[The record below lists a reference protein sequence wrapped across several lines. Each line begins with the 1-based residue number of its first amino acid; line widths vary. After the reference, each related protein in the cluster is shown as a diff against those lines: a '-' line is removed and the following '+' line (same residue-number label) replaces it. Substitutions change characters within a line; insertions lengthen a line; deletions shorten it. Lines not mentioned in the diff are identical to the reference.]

1 MAKIISRE
9 LIIGGQTLVSEAEWN
24 AEIEGKHARLSE
36 FLRAQGLAAVLI
48 RRGENI
54 AWVTGGA
61 VEMRVCIPQE
71 TGVGALLI
79 TAQGRRFYLTT
90 ENEAR
95 RQADEEFEDLDFEA
109 VTYPWYEDK
118 LLSQARKLAGGP
130 LGSDYPTADFTP
142 VDFYPLRASL
152 TEPEIARYRW
162 LGQQTADATVEVL
175 ESLSPGITE
184 YEMEGRIASA
194 LLSRG
199 ILPSV
204 LLMAADD
211 RILRYKHSVARG
223 ARLEHYGMLNL
234 CTRKWGLSAS
244 ITRFV
249 HFGPLPS
256 ELAVRFVAAAKVN
269 AALLDATRVGATGAA
284 LFAVARNAY
293 QDVGFPGEEE
303 RHHQGGPT
311 GYAEREWVA
320 TPAGSQTVVDA
331 QAFAWNPS
339 IRGGKVEDTL
349 LLQGGTWELLTPTPT
364 LPRIEALADDS
375 VYSATGVLV
384 R

>member
-9 LIIGGQTLVSEAEWN
+9 LIAGEETLVSQADWN
-24 AEIEGKHARLSE
+24 AELEGKHARLSE

-54 AWVTGGA
+54 AWATGGA

-71 TGVGALLI
+71 TAVGALLI

-95 RQADEEFEDLDFEA
+95 RLAEEEFDGLEFEA
-109 VTYPWYEDK
+109 VTYSWYDDK
-118 LLSQARKLAGGP
+118 LLAQARKLAGGP
-130 LGSDYPTADFTP
+130 LGCDHPTADFTP

-152 TEPEIARYRW
+152 SGAEISRYRW
-162 LGQQTADATVEVL
+162 LGEQTAEATEEVL
-175 ESLSPGITE
+175 RELEPGMTE
-184 YEMEGRIASA
+184 FDIEGRVSNA
-194 LLSRG
+194 LFSRS

-204 LLMAADD
+204 LLMAVDD
-211 RILRYKHSVARG
+211 RILRYKHAVARG
-223 ARLEHYGMLNL
+223 ARLESYGMVNL
-234 CTRKWGLSAS
+234 CTRKWGLSTS

-256 ELAVRFVAAAKVN
+256 ELEARFAGSAQVN
-269 AALLDATRVGATGAA
+269 ASLLHASRVGATSAE
-284 LFAVARNAY
+284 LFAVARKAY
-293 QDVGFPGEEE
+293 SDAGFPSEEE

-311 GYAEREWVA
+311 GYSEREWVA
-320 TPAGSQTVVDA
+320 TPSGTQTVVDS

-339 IRGGKVEDTL
+339 IRGGKVEDTVL
-349 LLQGGTWELLTPTPT
+349 IRNGSVEILTPTPG
-364 LPRIEALADDS
+364 LPELLATVDHTDYPAS
-375 VYSATGVLV
+375 GVLI

>member
-1 MAKIISRE
+1 MAKIIGRE
-9 LIIGGQTLVSEAEWN
+9 LIVGGETLVTEADWN
-24 AEIEGKHARLSE
+24 AELEGKHARLSE

-54 AWVTGGA
+54 AWATGGA

-90 ENEAR
+90 ENEAK
-95 RQADEEFEDLDFEA
+95 RQAEEEFDHLDFEA
-109 VTYPWYEDK
+109 FTYPWYEDK

-130 LGSDYPTADFTP
+130 LGCDYPTADFSP

-152 TEPEIARYRW
+152 TSTEITRYRW
-162 LGQQTADATVEVL
+162 LGQQTADATAEVL
-175 ESLSPGITE
+175 TSLEPGMTE
-184 YEMEGRIASA
+184 YDIEGQVANA
-194 LLSRG
+194 LFSRG

-204 LLMAADD
+204 LLMAVDD
-211 RILRYKHSVARG
+211 RILRYKHAVARG
-223 ARLEHYGMLNL
+223 ATLEEYGMINL

-256 ELAVRFVAAAKVN
+256 ELEARFVASAKVN
-269 AALLDATRVGATGAA
+269 DALLSATRVGATSAE
-284 LFAVARNAY
+284 LFATAQKAY
-293 QDVGFPGEEE
+293 RDVGFAGEEE
-303 RHHQGGPT
+303 RHHLGGPT

-320 TPAGSQTVVDA
+320 TPAGTQTVVDA

-349 LLQGGTWELLTPTPT
+349 LLKDGRWELLTPTPD
-364 LPRIEALADDS
+364 LPQLS
-375 VYSATGVLV
+375 VAGGIAGYTATGVLV

>member
-1 MAKIISRE
+1 M
-9 LIIGGQTLVSEAEWN
+9 
-24 AEIEGKHARLSE
+24 EGKHARLSE

-54 AWVTGGA
+54 AWATGGA

-71 TGVGALLI
+71 TAVGALLI

-95 RQADEEFEDLDFEA
+95 RQAEEEFDGLDFEA
-109 VTYPWYEDK
+109 VTYSWYDDK
-118 LLSQARKLAGGP
+118 LLAQARKLAGGP
-130 LGSDYPTADFTP
+130 LGCDHPTADFTP

-152 TEPEIARYRW
+152 SGAEISRYRW
-162 LGQQTADATVEVL
+162 LGQQTAEATEEVL
-175 ESLSPGITE
+175 RELEPGMTE
-184 YEMEGRIASA
+184 FDMEGRVSNA
-194 LLSRG
+194 LYSRG

-204 LLMAADD
+204 LLMAVDD
-211 RILRYKHSVARG
+211 RILRYKHAVARG
-223 ARLEHYGMLNL
+223 ATLENYGMINL

-256 ELAVRFVAAAKVN
+256 ELEARFAGSAQVN
-269 AALLDATRVGATGAA
+269 ASLLHASRVGVTSAE
-284 LFAVARNAY
+284 LFAVARKAY
-293 QDVGFPGEEE
+293 SDAGFPSEEE

-311 GYAEREWVA
+311 GYSEREWVA
-320 TPAGSQTVVDA
+320 TPSGTQTVVDS

-339 IRGGKVEDTL
+339 IRGGKVEDTVL
-349 LLQGGTWELLTPTPT
+349 IRNGHAEVLTPTPN
-364 LPRIEALADDS
+364 LPELH
-375 VYSATGVLV
+375 ATVDGVDYPASGVLI

>member
-9 LIIGGQTLVSEAEWN
+9 LYVGEETLVSEADWN

-54 AWVTGGA
+54 AWATGGA

-71 TGVGALLI
+71 TAVGALLL

-95 RQADEEFEDLDFEA
+95 RLAEEEFDGLDFEA
-109 VTYPWYEDK
+109 VTYSWYDDK
-118 LLSQARKLAGGP
+118 LLAQARKLASGP
-130 LGSDYPTADFTP
+130 LGCDHPTADFTP

-152 TEPEIARYRW
+152 SGAEISRYRW
-162 LGQQTADATVEVL
+162 LGQQTAEATEEVL
-175 ESLSPGITE
+175 RELEPGMTE
-184 YEMEGRIASA
+184 FDIEGRVSNA
-194 LLSRG
+194 LFSRG

-204 LLMAADD
+204 LLMAVDD
-211 RILRYKHSVARG
+211 RILRYKHAVARG
-223 ARLEHYGMLNL
+223 ARLESYGMVNL
-234 CTRKWGLSAS
+234 CTRKWGLSTS

-256 ELAVRFVAAAKVN
+256 ELEARFAGSAHVN
-269 AALLDATRVGATGAA
+269 AALLHASRVGATSAE
-284 LFAVARNAY
+284 LFAVARKAY
-293 QDVGFPGEEE
+293 GAAGFPSEEE

-311 GYAEREWVA
+311 GYSEREWVA
-320 TPAGSQTVVDA
+320 TPTGTQTVVDS

-339 IRGGKVEDTL
+339 IRGGKVEDTVL
-349 LLQGGTWELLTPTPT
+349 IRNGVLEVLTPTPN
-364 LPRIEALADDS
+364 LPELHATVDGTN
-375 VYSATGVLV
+375 YPATGVLI

>member
-1 MAKIISRE
+1 MTKIISRE
-9 LIIGGQTLVSEAEWN
+9 LIIGGETLVAESAWN
-24 AEIEGKHARLSE
+24 AEIEGKHARLSA

-48 RRGENI
+48 RRSENI
-54 AWVTGGA
+54 AWATGGA

-71 TGVGALLI
+71 TAVGALLI

-90 ENEAR
+90 ENESR
-95 RQADEEFEDLDFEA
+95 RQAEEEFEDLDFEA

-130 LGSDYPTADFTP
+130 LGCDYPTADFTP
-142 VDFYPLRASL
+142 VNFYPLRASL

-162 LGQQTADATVEVL
+162 LGRQTADATVEVL
-175 ESLSPGITE
+175 ESLEPGITE
-184 YEMEGRIASA
+184 YEMEGRIGHA
-194 LLSRG
+194 LLRRG

-211 RILRYKHSVARG
+211 RVLRYKHAVARG
-223 ARLEHYGMLNL
+223 AVLEEFGMLNL
-234 CTRKWGLSAS
+234 CSRKWGLSVS
-244 ITRFV
+244 MTRFV

-256 ELAVRFVAAAKVN
+256 ELAVRFVAASKVN
-269 AALLDATRVGATGAA
+269 AALLDATRVGATGAD
-284 LFAVARNAY
+284 LFAVAQKAY
-293 QDVGFPGEEE
+293 QEVGFAGEEE

-311 GYAEREWVA
+311 GYLEREWVA
-320 TPAGSQTVVDA
+320 TPAGSDTVVDA

-349 LLQGGTWELLTPTPT
+349 LLQGGAWELLTPTPS
-364 LPRIEALADDS
+364 LPRIEAPVDDS
-375 VYSATGVLV
+375 VYSATGVLI